1 MNFKAKLFGWAL
13 LSTALSF
20 SSCSKDTTE
29 HHFSPTEKVQE
40 TSKKLG
46 KIPYASKEE
55 LDKFSANQK
64 IVNYALSRETA
75 LFDLQDFK
83 KEVFQNKENLAL
95 SELPVIVYDYD
106 NTPKYYEFIVLENG
120 KEIGTITSFA
130 KKEVPGFTAYVL
142 PFVRNYSDKNATLY
156 SNVYPN
162 ISERQEQTLQVS
174 ARKVIS
180 KEELQIREE
189 ARAFWEEIDN
199 PKTDELPISPL
210 VRAWN
215 EEHTIPEFNNEA
227 LLRTHFWGDC
237 GPAALAWLYRA
248 YNTHYKGVYYPL
260 HGENDN
266 PTLKFYRMGNFNA
279 SRYYEGNSTLYKD
292 LAEKCRVG
300 YGMDPFK
307 GATLPGDLKKAA
319 NDIFPNHKLE
329 GGGSISIGSARS
341 SIEGNNPVILLMNS
355 WNGIIPNYHYVVGF
369 GTKNRY
375 NTYNLWLFKV
385 RKVHTDSW
393 VRVTDNGATISNHN
407 YEPYHMNTHAILGKD
422 FITFTLYRK

>member
-13 LSTALSF
+13 LSTALSL

-215 EEHTIPEFNNEA
+215 EEHIIPEFNNDA
-227 LLRTHFWGDC
+227 LLRTRFWGDC
-237 GPAALAWLYRA
+237 GPSALAWLYRA

-260 HGENDN
+260 HGENSN
-266 PTLKFYRMGNFNA
+266 PTLNFTRDFGANV
-279 SRYYEGNSTLYKD
+279 SVYSNGVSPLYKD

-307 GATLPGDLKKAA
+307 GVTMPSDFVKAA
-319 NDIFPNHKLE
+319 NGTFPNHSLVPFPNLKNIPREHIEQNRPVSL
-329 GGGSISIGSARS
+329 IIRS
-341 SIEGNNPVILLMNS
+341 GVQLHY
-355 WNGIIPNYHYVVGF
+355 IIGF

-393 VRVTDNGATISNHN
+393 ILVTDNGATTKNN
-407 YEPYHMNTHAILGKD
+407 GYLPYHMNTHSFLGKD
-422 FITFTLYRK
+422 VFATFVLHRK